1 MISNSLLCF
10 IYFYSIMA
18 FFVTDVTSKS
28 NLKKQHLSNYILGI
42 KLLKRYNLGIIA
54 NLRLLGRYNFQADYT
69 LFIPCSYLFKICNN
83 GFGGLFW
90 WFAGYKFWG
99 WVAWRILLKWFS
111 YFDLRF
117 GDKWYSRV
125 LFKSYFIL
133 SNWCISIYCFWQ
145 LYLT

>member
-83 GFGGLFW
+83 SFGSLFRE
-90 WFAGYKFWG
+90 FAGYKFG
-99 WVAWRILLKWFS
+99 DRGRGAFLANSFNF
-111 YFDLRF
+111 YFFTLIEHR
-117 GDKWYSRV
+117 GLNLGAR
-125 LFKSYFIL
+125 
-133 SNWCISIYCFWQ
+133 
-145 LYLT
+145 